1 MRVVIPSRRRVA
13 ACRHVLTLFPGALV
27 VVHAEEQADYA
38 ILDAEL
44 LAHPPEVA
52 GIAPLKNWILDH
64 VPDEVIFIVDD
75 DISTLKALAG
85 RPRASAQINDP
96 VAIRHI
102 VENAAEAARVLGT
115 PVFGFNQNGG
125 DVRKFRNQDPLGLSG
140 WVGGALGIIGR
151 DLRFDPNLKLRADI
165 DFCLQAQLRYRCIY
179 ADLRF
184 AFVEQ
189 RFNNTGGNARL
200 RSAERNA
207 RELAYLKQKWGPWL
221 RIVEGKGTVM
231 LKVRVDRRQNLV
243 VVG

>member
-1 MRVVIPSRRRVA
+1 
-13 ACRHVLTLFPGALV
+13 
-27 VVHAEEQADYA
+27 
-38 ILDAEL
+38 
-44 LAHPPEVA
+44 
-52 GIAPLKNWILDH
+52 
-64 VPDEVIFIVDD
+64 
-75 DISTLKALAG
+75 
-85 RPRASAQINDP
+85 
-96 VAIRHI
+96 
-102 VENAAEAARVLGT
+102 
-115 PVFGFNQNGG
+115 
-125 DVRKFRNQDPLGLSG
+125 
-140 WVGGALGIIGR
+140 VGGALGIIGR